1 MQMQCFSLVFGLDLS
16 TKILKITEN
25 SSTTLQRSSI
35 SAADGQEVAELN
47 VLTLQGMRA
56 GEYFILLFE
65 AVKNSVNDMVQKYP
79 LFLGNEKPLFVWKMA
94 LVMDSIQCQLRIIIV
109 CSTMKPLIAPLLE

>member
-1 MQMQCFSLVFGLDLS
+1 MQMQCFGLVFGLDLS
-16 TKILKITEN
+16 TKILKITDN

-56 GEYFILLFE
+56 GEYFIFLFE
-65 AVKNSVNDMVQKYP
+65 AVKNSVNDMVLKYP
-79 LFLGNEKPLFVWKMA
+79 LFVGPLFVWKMA

-109 CSTMKPLIAPLLE
+109 